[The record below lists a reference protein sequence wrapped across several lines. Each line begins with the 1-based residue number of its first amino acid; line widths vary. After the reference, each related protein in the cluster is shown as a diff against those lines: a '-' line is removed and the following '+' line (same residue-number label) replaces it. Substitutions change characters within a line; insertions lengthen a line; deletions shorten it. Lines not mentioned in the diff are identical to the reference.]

1 MKTTAS
7 GRPTR
12 VAALALSFVVA
23 VSLAAPGALNA
34 GAAPRRASAVAAGR
48 DGLDRALQQGR
59 VTVAQHALQRA
70 LSLFDLDGV
79 RARFGSVA
87 APEARSATL
96 ILRNLALVLDD
107 LEGSDLRTAK
117 QVLARPDGG
126 GGGVVYTANQVFDRC
141 SQHLCVHWVETT
153 SDAPPLADDDGDDIP
168 DWVELTQGVLE
179 NAWSKEVGGMGFRAP
194 KSDQTSNNNGGNGK
208 LDVYLA
214 DVGGQGL
221 YGFVTTDDPHANP
234 GSSYKYFDFS
244 TYMVLD
250 DDYAKNQFP
259 GVTGAAALR
268 VTVAHE
274 FFHSV
279 QAAYD
284 FAEDGWFMEGT
295 ATWMEDQ
302 LYDSINDNLQY
313 LSNSPLKKPSVPL
326 DYFGSG
332 FQYGNFIFW
341 HFVSKRFSPAR
352 PAKPLRRIWQWAD
365 GSPGGPD
372 LYSLRAVAKVSQA
385 EGSSLRALFHGFG
398 RCLLHPGACY
408 NKGGRA
414 YASRGHVPVEKLNLG
429 PSTGRKKARTYSRD
443 HLTTKY
449 VLFDAGRD
457 VGNKARLRVLVDL
470 PKLKKGP
477 GASLVY
483 RKSGGRIAHL
493 PFKLSKSGDGVR
505 FAPIGKADHVYLVL
519 SNGGSHFD
527 CWRRTRFSCQGKPLD
542 NNGRYGFRASLR

>member
-7 GRPTR
+7 GRPAR
-12 VAALALSFVVA
+12 VAALALSVVVA
-23 VSLAAPGALNA
+23 ASIAAPGALNA
-34 GAAPRRASAVAAGR
+34 GAAPRQAAPVASGQ
-48 DGLDRALQQGR
+48 DDLDRALQQGR

-70 LSLFDLDGV
+70 LALFDLDGV

-87 APEARSATL
+87 APEPHSATL
-96 ILRNLALVLDD
+96 ILRDLALVLDE
-107 LEGSDLRTAK
+107 LEGSDLRKAK

-126 GGGVVYTANQVFDRC
+126 GGGVDYTTPNVRRRC
-141 SQHLCVHWVETT
+141 TKHLCVHWVETT
-153 SDAPPLADDDGDDIP
+153 DDRPPLADDDGNNVP
-168 DWVELTQGVLE
+168 DWVELTQQVLE

-214 DVGGQGL
+214 DIGGQGF

-250 DDYAKNQFP
+250 DDYAKSQFR
-259 GVTGAAALR
+259 GVAGASALR

-302 LYDSINDNLQY
+302 LYDAINDNLQY
-313 LSNSPLKKPSVPL
+313 LNNSPLKKPSVPL

-341 HFVSKRFSPAR
+341 HYVSKRFSPAR
-352 PAKPLRRIWQWAD
+352 PAKPVRRIWNWAD

-372 LYSLRAVAKVSQA
+372 LYSLRAVARVAQA
-385 EGSSLRALFHGFG
+385 ESSSLRALFHGFG

-414 YASRGHVPVEKLNLG
+414 YASRGHVPVEKLTLG
-429 PSTGRKKARTYSRD
+429 PSTGRKKARVYSRD

-457 VGNKARLRVLVDL
+457 VGNKARLRVFVDL
-470 PKLKKGP
+470 PKFKKGP

-542 NNGRYGFRASLR
+542 DNGHYSFRASLR